1 MSAREPSPAAQR
13 PSAGALHVLPF
24 SRDDAELVAALRAGT
39 PGTPAMLVERYG
51 GYVER
56 LLMRVVGADAELPD
70 LMQDVFVRAISNL
83 KELRDPAAVKQWLG
97 SLAINTAHVWIRRRR
112 LRRRWVRF
120 DSPQELPEPPATVA
134 GLEVNLMLRR
144 TYQILDSLP
153 ADERIAFALRFV
165 DGMDLREIAEISGV
179 SLATIKRRIGKAET
193 RFLEVARQDPLLRE
207 QVGASPR
214 WRDK

>member
-1 MSAREPSPAAQR
+1 
-13 PSAGALHVLPF
+13 
-24 SRDDAELVAALRAGT
+24 
-39 PGTPAMLVERYG
+39 MLVERYG